1 MLTPAARRKLSHL
14 IKKHGLVGGIVWNQR
29 TGVLVGGHQRL
40 SVIDDL
46 EHAAGRDDY
55 SITVDVVD
63 IDPIEERELNVALNN
78 QEAQGQFDFELLAN
92 VVGEV
97 IEAGG
102 KPESMGHDAAS
113 LHSMFGDS
121 FFNQH
126 IAEQEEAESP
136 IIGVLHDIKEAGR
149 EANRESKGAA
159 SGSGGESPQRD
170 VRLNRA
176 GSDDLAE
183 FEDEVEVEYNDDEH
197 ATDDGG
203 GEVEYNDDEHDSD
216 SADEPDSLPPA
227 GDAGDAEARKAATK
241 EALAAR
247 RKEYAASYAET
258 NQTDTI
264 LTLVF
269 ETQDTLR
276 AFMRALR
283 LDDRKRAFDHR
294 DLLESVDA
302 VGAKNV
308 LRLMGG

>member
-1 MLTPAARRKLSHL
+1 M
-14 IKKHGLVGGIVWNQR
+14 
-29 TGVLVGGHQRL
+29 LVGGHQRL

-97 IEAGG
+97 IESGG

-136 IIGVLHDIKEAGR
+136 IVGVLHDIKEAGR
-149 EANRESKGAA
+149 EASRESKGVT
-159 SGSGGESPQRD
+159 SGGGGESSQRD

-176 GSDDLAE
+176 GSDDLVE

-197 ATDDGG
+197 
-203 GEVEYNDDEHDSD
+203 DSD
-216 SADEPDSLPPA
+216 SADGTHDDKPGSLPPA

-283 LDDRKRAFDHR
+283 LDEKRRAFDHR
-294 DLLESVDA
+294 DLLESVGA
-302 VGAKNV
+302 VGANNV